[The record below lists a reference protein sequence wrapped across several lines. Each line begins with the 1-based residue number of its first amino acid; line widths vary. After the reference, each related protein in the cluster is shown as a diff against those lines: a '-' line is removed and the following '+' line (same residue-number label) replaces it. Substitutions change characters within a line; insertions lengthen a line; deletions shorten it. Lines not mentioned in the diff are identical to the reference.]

1 MDLLGDFYNQK
12 GWVMNKSVVDL
23 AEKYY
28 VEPQTILQ
36 DRWRYKKKLNPI
48 DK

>member
-1 MDLLGDFYNQK
+1 
-12 GWVMNKSVVDL
+12 MNKSVVYL

-48 DK
+48 DKY